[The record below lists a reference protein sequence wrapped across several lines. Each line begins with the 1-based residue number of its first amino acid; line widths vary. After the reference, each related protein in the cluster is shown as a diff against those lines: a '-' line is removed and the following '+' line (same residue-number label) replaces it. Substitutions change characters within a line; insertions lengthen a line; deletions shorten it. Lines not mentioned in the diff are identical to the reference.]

1 MLNPPYAVLSSG
13 KLFSKTQHE
22 FPKGK
27 SSEDSDAEKMMS
39 EILLEGEDSH
49 QVFFF
54 LP

>member
-1 MLNPPYAVLSSG
+1 MVNPPYAVFSSD
-13 KLFSKTQHE
+13 KIFFKTLCD

-27 SSEDSDAEKMMS
+27 SLVDTNAEKLS
-39 EILLEGEDSH
+39 EILLEGENNH